1 MTFSVNDPTLL
12 NQILQRPKTPNE
24 NTVELVKRY
33 SWAKNFVL
41 GISLF
46 KNINYLPKSIQIE
59 FLKSEIIRV
68 NTTLYN
74 YSKKHSF
81 NRPDSD
87 NKHFWDTKFILD
99 LIKKFSSGRHY
110 EYINYDID
118 VDEIDRISRHLKS
131 DEFWTTPIE
140 INLPY
145 FKDLTDCLSLL
156 MHYLELVEDY
166 EALKSGGRIAN
177 PEARRQLKP
186 LGFNNYQR
194 GKLYDLLV
202 SSNCIPATTLK
213 TGFIW
218 AFGGENS
225 DFSTFTIK
233 WEEKSNLLVYLIDK
247 LCFDP
252 KKTKQTN
259 YFSIACKIFE
269 VNDMSQAKNNY
280 KNYSKSGKPLEHKL
294 IDDIILNCKK

>member
-12 NQILQRPKTPNE
+12 NHILQRPKTPNE

-87 NKHFWDTKFILD
+87 DKHFWDTKFILD

-177 PEARRQLKP
+177 PEARQQLNP
-186 LGFNNYQR
+186 LGFNDVQR

-202 SSNCIPATTLK
+202 SSKYIPDTTLK

-218 AFGGENS
+218 AFGGKNS
-225 DFSTFTIK
+225 NYSTFTIK
-233 WEEKSNLLVYLIDK
+233 WESRKNLLVYLIDQ
-247 LCFDP
+247 LCFDQNLAI
-252 KKTKQTN
+252 QTN
-259 YFSIACKIFE
+259 YFSIACKIFGFKQ
-269 VNDMSQAKNNY
+269 MSQTKDGYKNN
-280 KNYSKSGKPLEHKL
+280 NIQKPLNHKL
-294 IDDIILNCKK
+294 IDDIIANAKK